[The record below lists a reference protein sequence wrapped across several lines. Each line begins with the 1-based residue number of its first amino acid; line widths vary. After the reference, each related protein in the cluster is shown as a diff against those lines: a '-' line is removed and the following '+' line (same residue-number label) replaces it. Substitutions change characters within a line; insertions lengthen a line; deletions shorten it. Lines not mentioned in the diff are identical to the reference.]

1 MEPLNNV
8 NHMNTCRTSYA
19 REQFNDVLAQEN
31 GMAPGDPTCAGV
43 TPEEVGAFVQVW
55 ERAERLETERLE
67 QSIWLKASERLKASA
82 LSAARLVVGAER
94 EAIIARGGDEGEGKD
109 ERGWG
114 AGAGFLLADES
125 GGGMPLDEGRPR
137 SDTQPLSGASRHLSV
152 HAGNLAF
159 SGPPAEVRAPSTR
172 WCATPRP

>member
-1 MEPLNNV
+1 
-8 NHMNTCRTSYA
+8 
-19 REQFNDVLAQEN
+19 
-31 GMAPGDPTCAGV
+31 MAPGDPTCAGV

-82 LSAARLVVGAER
+82 LSAAQLVVGAER